1 VERED
6 ATLWTAD
13 NLAPSIYAITS
24 VLIERNEETIVYL
37 LMFVSFQSFQVCI
50 STN

>member
-13 NLAPSIYAITS
+13 NLAPSIYGNFPDKIQEKC
-24 VLIERNEETIVYL
+24 LFGYK
-37 LMFVSFQSFQVCI
+37 FVIWICFMMAHV
-50 STN
+50 T